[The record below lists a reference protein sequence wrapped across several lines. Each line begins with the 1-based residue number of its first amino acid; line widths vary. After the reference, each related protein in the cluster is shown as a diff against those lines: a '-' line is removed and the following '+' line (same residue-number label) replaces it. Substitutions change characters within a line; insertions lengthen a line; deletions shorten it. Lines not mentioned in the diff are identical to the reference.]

1 MCSPSPELTEEMCG
15 SFINPNYVTNYTC
28 LGWSRRKKHT
38 MSIFSGNADLF
49 HNDQKEMEKRVCVY
63 HAVVKDYH
71 DDNADKGRAGA
82 RRASQFS
89 VRSRQPCLLWR
100 DLCNSLYP
108 GLALF
113 VLFESLIMTIST
125 RCGLRTV
132 FPTFLELPS
141 SSCLSSMPSSAAS
154 LGHSS
159 S

>member
-1 MCSPSPELTEEMCG
+1 MCG